1 MLTVICFSFL
11 KSRFVCIELDFNV
24 EFDGNSERGGYY
36 EQDNFIYNDDK
47 SGFIGHTDG
56 KFANSFIIRGHST
69 NMWTELCH
77 FLTPPLLYIDLWKE
91 RLRRPHRR
99 LRPRKRAPAS
109 MKNQIN

>member
-11 KSRFVCIELDFNV
+11 ESRFVCIELDFNV

-56 KFANSFIIRGHST
+56 KFANSFIIWGHST
-69 NMWTELCH
+69 ITWTKLYPT
-77 FLTPPLLYIDLWKE
+77 LTPYPSSGKLRTLYMT
-91 RLRRPHRR
+91 PPPSSY
-99 LRPRKRAPAS
+99 PRS
-109 MKNQIN
+109 Y

>member
-1 MLTVICFSFL
+1 M
-11 KSRFVCIELDFNV
+11 

-69 NMWTELCH
+69 TTWTK
-77 FLTPPLLYIDLWKE
+77 FYPMLTPSPIEWTIHTDPLCQIF
-91 RLRRPHRR
+91 
-99 LRPRKRAPAS
+99 S
-109 MKNQIN
+109 KNCLMAKLLQTKSFKFE

>member
-11 KSRFVCIELDFNV
+11 ESRFVCIELDFNV

-47 SGFIGHTDG
+47 SGFVGHTDG

-69 NMWTELCH
+69 NTWTK
-77 FLTPPLLYIDLWKE
+77 FYPSLTPLPLEWTIADIIHDTSSLL
-91 RLRRPHRR
+91 L
-99 LRPRKRAPAS
+99 S
-109 MKNQIN
+109 T